1 MGEIPPRSQLILAGG
16 WNVGV
21 PVFPSVL
28 YVGILSFC
36 VHSGFCYFFKELCHS
51 ALAIFIKM

>member
-36 VHSGFCYFFKELCHS
+36 VHSGICYFFKELCHS